1 VSIDSVDVRTLTTAL
16 LFLPGTLTLSGRTHS
31 SASSLAFMPL
41 VSYILGANQ
50 PTDCRIILVYDC
62 PMVGHD
68 KISAPLP
75 NACICRRKNRT
86 GFVAEKETVKHA
98 REAAGEFAS
107 LR

>member
-1 VSIDSVDVRTLTTAL
+1 
-16 LFLPGTLTLSGRTHS
+16 
-31 SASSLAFMPL
+31 
-41 VSYILGANQ
+41 
-50 PTDCRIILVYDC
+50 
-62 PMVGHD
+62 MVGHD